1 MNTLTIKNIN
11 QHPVPEDI
19 HVDRRNGIDRRQN
32 TSKSDYFQLIG
43 GRRKS
48 YCRRNKDYDYFVDW
62 YQPVHLAVAASI
74 MLLSIFDAFMT
85 TTILSL
91 GGKEINVLMDYA
103 IQNDFYL
110 FVKVKL
116 ALTGLSIIFLTRYI
130 HFKIFNLFKVFH
142 FMLLALTGYAA
153 LIAYEFSCL
162 M

>member
-1 MNTLTIKNIN
+1 MNALTIKNIN
-11 QHPVPEDI
+11 QHPVAEDI

-32 TSKSDYFQLIG
+32 TSETDYLQLVG

-48 YCRRNKDYDYFVDW
+48 YCRRSQNYDYFVDW
-62 YQPVHLAVAASI
+62 YQPVHLAVAASL

-91 GGKEINVLMDYA
+91 GGKEINIL
-103 IQNDFYL
+103 
-110 FVKVKL
+110 
-116 ALTGLSIIFLTRYI
+116 
-130 HFKIFNLFKVFH
+130 KIFNLFKVFH